1 MRYIELSPKDKILI
15 ESLKSTSS
23 SAPLRRRL
31 ECLLLS
37 HGGMQVKNLSKH
49 FDVTQKTIYEWFDL
63 WDKGSITS
71 MPLKGGRGAKKKLRD
86 IPKEEIL
93 KLVEDSPRK
102 SKLVLVR
109 ISEDYGVD
117 VSEKTLQ
124 RFLKICRSNLAKSS

>member
-1 MRYIELSPKDKILI
+1 
-15 ESLKSTSS
+15 
-23 SAPLRRRL
+23 
-31 ECLLLS
+31 
-37 HGGMQVKNLSKH
+37 MQVKSLSRH
-49 FDVTQKTIYEWFDL
+49 FGVTQKTIYEWFDL

-93 KLVEDSPRK
+93 KLVEDTPRK

-109 ISEDYGVD
+109 ISEDYGVE

-124 RFLKICRSNLAKSS
+124 RFLKICRSDLAKGT